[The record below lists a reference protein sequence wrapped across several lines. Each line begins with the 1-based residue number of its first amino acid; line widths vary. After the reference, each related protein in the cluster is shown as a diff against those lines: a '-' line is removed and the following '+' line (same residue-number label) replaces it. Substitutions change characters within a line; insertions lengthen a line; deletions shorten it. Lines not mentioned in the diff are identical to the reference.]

1 MLYTAMPICWF
12 ATFDWQHTKVEL
24 MSHPELYEIGL
35 KDKCFNAFV
44 FWESYFM
51 AIIQGGLLLFLTFY
65 TLDDSAGQALQ
76 FDISS
81 NVDKETVLSGGM
93 IINGVFIFQAIIVI
107 VNIKIMIATN
117 TYSFLSFFWQFGSI
131 LLFYISFFVLQ
142 LQSFQQDI
150 QGMYSL
156 LYSMVSQWFLLFFF
170 TLAYVLVEYI
180 MSLGYANLQ
189 NIYQYQ
195 QMLEIK
201 REKFLLQQKRA
212 QRRSKLTMYKHR
224 GFDFSGQEGHDL
236 LVTEK
241 LMSRL
246 KEGIREKVFGS
257 LASVQDFR

>member
-1 MLYTAMPICWF
+1 M
-12 ATFDWQHTKVEL
+12 
-24 MSHPELYEIGL
+24 
-35 KDKCFNAFV
+35 
-44 FWESYFM
+44 
-51 AIIQGGLLLFLTFY
+51 
-65 TLDDSAGQALQ
+65 
-76 FDISS
+76 
-81 NVDKETVLSGGM
+81 LSGGM
-93 IINGVFIFQAIIVI
+93 IINGVFIFQAIVVI

-212 QRRSKLTMYKHR
+212 QRRSKLTMYKRKYFFICFLILFLLAVYRSWIRLQWSR
-224 GFDFSGQEGHDL
+224 G
-236 LVTEK
+236 T
-241 LMSRL
+241 
-246 KEGIREKVFGS
+246 
-257 LASVQDFR
+257 

>member
-1 MLYTAMPICWF
+1 
-12 ATFDWQHTKVEL
+12 

-212 QRRSKLTMYKHR
+212 QRRSKLTMYKR
-224 GFDFSGQEGHDL
+224 KYFF
-236 LVTEK
+236 
-241 LMSRL
+241 
-246 KEGIREKVFGS
+246 I
-257 LASVQDFR
+257 